1 MFFFTEAIIR
11 IYLEDWFSN
20 EQNFV
25 KLGIIFYQEKTPLQ
39 GDQIGRIFAQ
49 RVILC
54 FRSYTKM
61 TEVARIFGP
70 LYSTVKSMH

>member
-39 GDQIGRIFAQ
+39 GDQIGLGYILGEFFNKLIRSPCSSSNTQPTFAY
-49 RVILC
+49 
-54 FRSYTKM
+54 YT
-61 TEVARIFGP
+61 
-70 LYSTVKSMH
+70 